1 MPRPTKVFSRQ
12 RASAALAW
20 KRGEKQE
27 AYKLW
32 DAAAKGLKE
41 HYAKKH
47 NKKKRASDEA
57 AAAEAKAAK
66 SE

>member
-32 DAAAKGLKE
+32 EGAAKGLKE

-47 NKKKRASDEA
+47 NKKRKAIEEA

-66 SE
+66 TE